1 MSSIVFILTRHVT
14 SERTNKLWQECI
26 RCIRRWYPTDPILI
40 IDDHSNPAFL
50 STSEENKNELEK
62 NILNISSEFE
72 PGCGE
77 MLAYYYFY
85 KMKIADTAI
94 ILHDSLWIQD
104 LIPGLDAFRN
114 DPHFR
119 IKYLLHFAIGHHDF
133 HQETVLLKT
142 LQDYEPILHQYHQF
156 PLVKYGCQGMQSI
169 ISHRFI
175 TEMQEKHRVFDL
187 LPHILSRYHRM
198 SMERVFAAICNFRCP
213 ELFDVSRVSVYGD
226 FFQNYVEK
234 YEYTGYDFFLANRE
248 VILSQN
254 RPFIKIFSGR

>member
-14 SERTNKLWQECI
+14 SEKTNELWQECI
-26 RCIRRWYPTDPILI
+26 RAIRQWYPTDPILI

-50 STSEENKNELEK
+50 STTNSLEEKE

-94 ILHDSLWIQD
+94 ILHDSFFFQD
-104 LIPGLDAFRN
+104 RIPGLDQIRLNPYFRV
-114 DPHFR
+114 R
-119 IKYLLHFAIGHHDF
+119 YLLHFAIGHHDL
-133 HQETVLLKT
+133 HQEMVLLNT
-142 LQDYEPILHQYHQF
+142 LQNPEGILHQYRHF
-156 PLVKYGCQGMQSI
+156 PLQKYGCQGIQSI

-198 SMERVFAAICNFRCP
+198 SMERVFAAICNYMSP
-213 ELFDVSRVSVYGD
+213 ELFDSSIVSVYGD
-226 FFQNYVEK
+226 FFKDYVDK

-248 VILSQN
+248 KIVEQK